1 MKWWEI
7 GILRQKRE
15 ILKIQIMINKNELVR
30 IDWKQGIVVGRKL

>member
-7 GILRQKRE
+7 GILSQKGE

-30 IDWKQGIVVGRKL
+30 IKSKQVTRRKR